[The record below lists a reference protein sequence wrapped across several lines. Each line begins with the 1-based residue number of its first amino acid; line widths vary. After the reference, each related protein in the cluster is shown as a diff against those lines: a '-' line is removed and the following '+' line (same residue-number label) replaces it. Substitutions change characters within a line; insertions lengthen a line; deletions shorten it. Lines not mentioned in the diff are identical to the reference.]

1 MKKSAIGLFF
11 AAFLSLSALA
21 QSVQEGMN
29 YIYAQRFQ
37 SAKTTFEKLLA
48 ANPNNI
54 EATYW
59 LGQAYIGQKNIPAA
73 RSLYEKALVTNGNA
87 PLIMAGLGHVELL
100 EGKKGE
106 ARSHFESAI
115 NASKGKKSNDPAI
128 LDAVGRANV
137 NAYSESNKAGD
148 LDYAITKLTEASQI
162 APNNADIFLNLGNAY
177 RKKVN
182 KGGEAVQAYRQ
193 ALQVNPSFAV
203 APYRTAKLYQTQVS
217 YRQPEAWSVVLENLN
232 AAVAADAKFAPAYE
246 ELYYYY
252 LFSKQDFPTAEKY
265 ADLYINNSD
274 PSVENDYFKFQ
285 ILLVQKKYD
294 EAAPIGKRIIS
305 QTNNNANPRVYRAM
319 AVVYMGQKDTT
330 SACDMINTFFTK
342 AADEDILGTD
352 YIIRAQAC
360 GRNNPELIERDI
372 VTAVMRDSVLTR
384 QLAVLNE
391 AIDDAKTSGNRIFE
405 ATLRMLSYKLRY
417 AKDPKYTSPTELI
430 SYMAVPFAQGGAYMQ
445 ADSVAKEYT
454 KLAPDSIYGYYWS
467 ARALQAI
474 DSGATPQGL
483 AIANYQ
489 KVLDIALTDTA
500 RYRTQGVNAASSLAI
515 YYYNVKNDLPA
526 AKQYVEQ
533 GLKFDANSSNLL
545 NIQRVLNSV
554 KSGGGAKTNSTSNQA
569 KEKTPTSKTKT
580 TPTKTKVKGK
590 G

>member
-1 MKKSAIGLFF
+1 MKKSAIALFF

-21 QSVQEGMN
+21 QSVQEGIN

-37 SAKTTFEKLLA
+37 SAKSTFEKLLA

-59 LGQAYIGQKNIPAA
+59 LGQTYIGQKNIPAA
-73 RSLYEKALVTNGNA
+73 RSLYEKALQTNGNA

-115 NASKGKKSNDPAI
+115 NASKGKKSNDPSI
-128 LDAVGRANV
+128 LNAVGRANV
-137 NAYSESNKAGD
+137 NSYSESNKAGD
-148 LDYAITKLTEASQI
+148 LDYAITKLTEASQL
-162 APNNADIFLNLGNAY
+162 APNNSDIFLNLGNAY

-182 KGGEAVQAYRQ
+182 KGGDAVQAYRQ

-203 APYRTAKLYQTQVS
+203 APYRTAKLYQTQVT
-217 YRQPEAWSVVLENLN
+217 YRQPDAWSVVLENLN

-294 EAAPIGKRIIS
+294 EAAPIGKKIIA
-305 QTNNNANPRVYRAM
+305 QTSNNANPRVYRAM

-330 SACDMINTFFTK
+330 SACDMINTFFSK
-342 AADEDILGTD
+342 ASDEEILGTD

-360 GRNNPELIERDI
+360 GRNNPELIRRDI

-384 QLAVLNE
+384 QLAVINE
-391 AIDDAKTSGNRIFE
+391 AIDDAKASGQRVFE
-405 ATLRMLSYKLRY
+405 AELRMLSYQLRY

-430 SYMAVPFAQGGAYMQ
+430 SYMAVPFAQGGAFLR
-445 ADSVAKEYT
+445 ADSISQEYT
-454 KLAPDSIYGYYWS
+454 KLMPDSIYGYYWS
-467 ARALQAI
+467 ARALQGI
-474 DSGATPQGL
+474 DTGVITKGL
-483 AIANYQ
+483 AIPNYQ
-489 KVLDIALTDTA
+489 KVLDIALTDTV
-500 RYRTQGVNAASSLAI
+500 RYQTQGVNAASTLAI
-515 YYYNVKNDLPA
+515 FYYNVKNDLAA
-526 AKQYVEQ
+526 AKQYAQQ
-533 GLKFDANSSNLL
+533 GLKFDANNANLL
-545 NIQRVLNSV
+545 NIIKVLNSV
-554 KSGGGAKTNSTSNQA
+554 KPGGAKTNSSANEA

-580 TPTKTKVKGK
+580 TPTKTKTKAKG
-590 G
+590 